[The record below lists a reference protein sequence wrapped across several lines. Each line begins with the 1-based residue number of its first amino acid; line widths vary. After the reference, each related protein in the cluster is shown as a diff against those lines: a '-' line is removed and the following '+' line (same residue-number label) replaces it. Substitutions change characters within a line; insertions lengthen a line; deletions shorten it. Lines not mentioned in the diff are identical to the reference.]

1 MPPVSNSVDILPAP
15 EPPDKT
21 TATHDERIDS
31 FEGGAVGYKK
41 GEG

>member
-21 TATHDERIDS
+21 TDTHE
-31 FEGGAVGYKK
+31 EKK